1 MSNQINSIFWKLRE
15 NKQTLN
21 ILCDFYNEKVLYDLS
36 KTGHNFFVLPPNS
49 KYEWNNLYRKKPDN
63 ICLLKKTEEL
73 FFNFTEY
80 AFDLFIN
87 FANKSKGIVFHLGI
101 PKLDNKDFIG
111 IDTDLFSPSE
121 DKNDLCIYVNGGFK
135 FDVNEFDLVSEQLE
149 LVVVDDNTRLS
160 FNKLLNLYKTSSI
173 YLNFS
178 KEEKISISMLE
189 AMSCG
194 CVPIAYGTK
203 ENQKIITHGENG
215 FLYTSVVDMVNITK
229 RVLGS
234 KDFLKRMSIN
244 SRNSIIKSFSFE
256 DYKKNWNECFYST
269 IEMNWWEIL

>member
-1 MSNQINSIFWKLRE
+1 MPNQINSIFWKLRE

-36 KTGHNFFVLPPNS
+36 KTGHNFFVLPPNG

-63 ICLLKKTEEL
+63 ICLFKKTEEL

-87 FANKSKGIVFHLGI
+87 FTNKSEGIVFYLGI
-101 PKLDNKDFIG
+101 PKSNNKDFIG
-111 IDTDLFSPSE
+111 IDDKLFCPSE
-121 DKNDLCIYVNGGFK
+121 DKNDLCIYVNGKFK
-135 FDVNEFDLVSEQLE
+135 IDEDEMDLVSKELE
-149 LVVVDDNTRLS
+149 LAVVHDNSRLT
-160 FNKLLNLYKTSSI
+160 FDKLLELYKTSSI

-215 FLYTSVVDMVNITK
+215 FLYTSITDMINIGK
-229 RVLGS
+229 RILQS
-234 KDFLKRMSIN
+234 KDFLKTISIN
-244 SRNSIIKSFSFE
+244 SRNSIIKNFSLE

-269 IEMNWWEIL
+269 IEMNWWEQT